1 MAEDATPRW
10 DEVGERF
17 TRLGHTLKD
26 RWDVQREESGAE
38 PGAGDPADTSGP
50 DQVRSALDGV
60 SASLDGLAAAIT
72 GTVQDAEV
80 HDAARAAAGGLVDAL
95 SASLGDLADRIQ
107 TRKD

>member
-1 MAEDATPRW
+1 MTEDATPRW

-26 RWDVQREESGAE
+26 RWADQRDEASEAGA
-38 PGAGDPADTSGP
+38 AAADEVKG
-50 DQVRSALDGV
+50 ALDGV
-60 SASLDGLAAAIT
+60 TASLDELAHTIT
-72 GTVQDAEV
+72 RTVNDSEV

-107 TRKD
+107 PRKD

>member
-38 PGAGDPADTSGP
+38 SGADAAAASGP

-72 GTVQDAEV
+72 GTVQDVEV

>member
-1 MAEDATPRW
+1 MAEDATPGW

-26 RWDVQREESGAE
+26 RWAEQRDEAAA
-38 PGAGDPADTSGP
+38 PGAAAADEVKG
-50 DQVRSALDGV
+50 ALDGV
-60 SASLDGLAAAIT
+60 TASLDELAHTIT
-72 GTVQDAEV
+72 RTVNDGEV